1 MNSKVSLVLLLVA
14 FGFGYWL
21 NFDLRSPDPRSILDS
36 RTQENINPNRSKF
49 YLDQEF
55 SDLGGTLVPLKKWN
69 ANFTVINFWG
79 TWCPPCK
86 KEMPLLSRLSQKFKS
101 QNVQF
106 IGVALD
112 DPESVKSFLETHDVA
127 FPILWGSADVSLFM
141 SDLGNNFG
149 SLPFTAVID
158 SQNTIL
164 FTQLGEVEE
173 EPFSEELEK
182 LIKSM

>member
-1 MNSKVSLVLLLVA
+1 
-14 FGFGYWL
+14 
-21 NFDLRSPDPRSILDS
+21 
-36 RTQENINPNRSKF
+36 
-49 YLDQEF
+49 
-55 SDLGGTLVPLKKWN
+55 
-69 ANFTVINFWG
+69 
-79 TWCPPCK
+79 
-86 KEMPLLSRLSQKFKS
+86 MPLLSRLSQKFKS